1 MRGKGIRYIAAM
13 QQLRTKGKRITS
25 RRRCRS
31 LLPCYAGVGMG
42 TGTTDWNLEG
52 TNGTDDAGKKCG
64 ASRSRPQPDPGTY
77 YSSHCGAS
85 AERPSVGQRRPTLVV
100 PPERRRPPQR
110 HRSTRRLLVRSAS
123 HAARRTVAP
132 LLHRRDRDRLVGGGR
147 CCGRARLWGV
157 DVSCRRVRA
166 PVRGGAPCASVRC
179 GSGFAAWVMG
189 AGG

>member
-64 ASRSRPQPDPGTY
+64 ASRSRPQPDPATY
-77 YSSHCGAS
+77 YLRTAARSARRRRSRGAT
-85 AERPSVGQRRPTLVV
+85 RWF
-100 PPERRRPPQR
+100 PPEAASLPSARPR
-110 HRSTRRLLVRSAS
+110 GALLVAL
-123 HAARRTVAP
+123 AP
-132 LLHRRDRDRLVGGGR
+132 PGGGR
-147 CCGRARLWGV
+147 DVAPPLPAR
-157 DVSCRRVRA
+157 DRRVVRRRA
-166 PVRGGAPCASVRC
+166 AVVRAYGVSTCRAVVCVLPCAVARRVHPC
-179 GSGFAAWVMG
+179 GAAVASPLG
-189 AGG
+189 